1 VPAPIVRGRPPAETV
16 GVHVPRV
23 LAPVAAASSLVVA
36 AGAIVLGEVAARS
49 GVAELDRAQ
58 ASVFALAV
66 AAPVGVGLV
75 LAWRGVAPS
84 IAWVL
89 LLGALGVSL
98 AGAAQ
103 PYAEVALLA
112 RPGSLPDGQW
122 AAVVSD
128 AAWPFFFAWPLAL
141 AFLFPDGRLV
151 SRAWRP
157 VVVAAA
163 GSIVLLVVVI
173 ALTEQRL
180 GSPFHGFRSPAPP
193 ALERLGVLRAPLVL
207 VLFASL
213 FAGAVSVRARARRA
227 RGIERLQLRAF
238 VWVAALIPLGFGF
251 CLIWGLV
258 VGGGERVVFVV
269 VLMLEAAAAVAV
281 GLAVSRY
288 RLYELDRL
296 INRTLVYGLVT
307 LVLGAVYAGI
317 AFGLGVL
324 AGHGSTWIT
333 AAATLGAAATFRPL
347 LTRARSIVDWRFDR
361 ARFDGLR
368 RVAAFEADV
377 REGRAV
383 PEQLERLLAEVLH
396 DPTVRL
402 LFWLPA
408 SEVYADAEGT
418 VVTVPN
424 GGCERTEAV
433 LHGAPLALLLHDP
446 VMPERRDLLN
456 GVLGAASLSIEVAR
470 LRVEVKAQL
479 AQVAASRGRIIEA
492 GYEERRRLERDLH
505 DGAQQRL
512 VSLGIQL
519 RRMQRSLPN
528 EALVLAAPLDTAV
541 VEIGKA
547 IADLRHI
554 AAGVRPARLDDGLAP
569 ALEDLARGA
578 PVAVRIEATTDRLPP
593 SVESAAFFVACEA
606 LTNAIKHADA
616 TRVEVTAVR
625 EDDTLILTV
634 RDDGKGGAVA
644 GGGSGLVGLAD
655 RVDAHG
661 GRLRIASARGEG
673 TLVEV
678 ELPCAL

>member
-1 VPAPIVRGRPPAETV
+1 MFF
-16 GVHVPRV
+16 PRV
-23 LAPVAAASSLVVA
+23 LAVVAAAGSLGVA
-36 AGAIVLGEVAARS
+36 GSAVVLGLIAARS
-49 GVAELDRAQ
+49 NTTDLDLAQ
-58 ASVFALAV
+58 ASILGVAV
-66 AAPVGVGLV
+66 VAPVIVGLV
-75 LAWRGVAPS
+75 LALRGVAPS

-89 LLGALGVSL
+89 LLGALCVSL
-98 AGAAQ
+98 AGAVQ

-112 RPGSLPDGQW
+112 RPGSLPGGRW
-122 AAVVSD
+122 AAVFSD
-128 AAWPFFFAWPLAL
+128 ASWPLFFAWPLAL
-141 AFLFPDGRLV
+141 AFVFPDGRLV

-157 VVVAAA
+157 VVVAAGA
-163 GSIVLLVVVI
+163 SIALLVIVI

-180 GSPFHGFRSPAPP
+180 GAPFQGFQSPAPRV
-193 ALERLGVLRAPLVL
+193 LERFGVLRGPLVL

-213 FAGAVSVRARARRA
+213 VAGAASIRARVRRA
-227 RGIERLQLRAF
+227 QGIERLQLRSF
-238 VWVAALIPLGFGF
+238 VWVASLIPFGF
-251 CLIWGLV
+251 ALCLFWGLV
-258 VGGGERVVFVV
+258 VGGADEVTFVV
-269 VLMLEAAAAVAV
+269 VLILEAAAAVAV

-296 INRTLVYGLVT
+296 INRTLVYALLT

-324 AGHGSTWIT
+324 TGHGSTWIT
-333 AAATLGAAATFRPL
+333 AAATLGAAAAFRPL
-347 LTRARSIVDWRFDR
+347 RAQAQSAVDWRFDR

-377 REGRAV
+377 REGRAL
-383 PEQLERLLAEVLH
+383 PEQLESLLVEVLH
-396 DPTVRL
+396 DPKVRL

-408 SEVYADAEGT
+408 SKVYADAEGT
-418 VVTVPN
+418 VVTVPLDER
-424 GGCERTEAV
+424 ERTEAV

-446 VMPERRDLLN
+446 VLQERRDLLD
-456 GVLGAASLSIEVAR
+456 GVLRAASLTIEVAR

-479 AQVAASRGRIIEA
+479 AQVAASRARIIEA

-528 EALVLAAPLDTAV
+528 EALVLASALDQAV
-541 VEIGKA
+541 GEIGNA

-554 AAGVRPARLDDGLAP
+554 AAGVRPTRLDDGLAP
-569 ALEDLARGA
+569 ALRDLARGS
-578 PVAVRIEATTDRLPP
+578 PLTVEIEATAERLPP
-593 SVESAAFFVACEA
+593 SVESVAFFVACEA
-606 LTNAIKHADA
+606 MTNAIKHAEA
-616 TRVEVTAVR
+616 SRVDVR
-625 EDDTLILTV
+625 AIRENDTLILTV
-634 RDDGKGGAVA
+634 QDDGKGGAVA

-661 GRLRIASARGEG
+661 GQLRIASPPGAG